1 MLANTKKWR
10 ANSWWLGPIS
20 QHLANEEHFHW
31 KTHSSDRLLRHYYHT
46 CPGDVP
52 STMHMAGACL
62 KMHLSNQ
69 FHCPVLQH
77 HLQKPQLIHRAKCS
91 NQDHQLLPFLCMV
104 FNEAKTS
111 SFITH
116 ASCWH
121 QIMMYLR
128 LADRPKQQFDF
139 TFKKSPLIQSI
150 IVFVE
155 APNSDMNVLTPPKKE
170 VSVQYKHKSWWIC
183 WSSYQLS

>member
-20 QHLANEEHFHW
+20 QHLANEEYFHW

-77 HLQKPQLIHRAKCS
+77 HLQKPQLIHRAKCL
-91 NQDHQLLPFLCMV
+91 NQDHQLLPFFVYGIQWSQNIILYNACFLLTPTHDV
-104 FNEAKTS
+104 LETCGPPTSKLFN
-111 SFITH
+111 
-116 ASCWH
+116 
-121 QIMMYLR
+121 
-128 LADRPKQQFDF
+128 F
-139 TFKKSPLIQSI
+139 TLKKSPLIQSI

-155 APNSDMNVLTPPKKE
+155 APNSDMNILTPPKKE
-170 VSVQYKHKSWWIC
+170 VRLQYKH
-183 WSSYQLS
+183 

>member
-91 NQDHQLLPFLCMV
+91 NQDHQLLPFFVYGIQWSQNIILYNARFLLTPNHDV
-104 FNEAKTS
+104 PETGGPPKATLVQF
-111 SFITH
+111 
-116 ASCWH
+116 
-121 QIMMYLR
+121 YL
-128 LADRPKQQFDF
+128 QE
-139 TFKKSPLIQSI
+139 KSPHTIYHS
-150 IVFVE
+150 FCRG
-155 APNSDMNVLTPPKKE
+155 S
-170 VSVQYKHKSWWIC
+170 
-183 WSSYQLS
+183 